1 MANNE
6 IMERAIVYLD
16 MMDYFIE
23 CERLVNSSLKNIP
36 LIIGGN
42 KDRGTVVACSRE
54 ARRFGVR
61 PSMSLGYAYKLCPQA
76 RLLKGDY
83 ENYTKKSLE
92 LSEIIGDKTP
102 SFEKSSMHSF
112 FLDVSGMDKFFGCF
126 SWTNELSAHIYNH
139 SGLNPRWALSVN
151 KTVSRIGAE
160 SCLPNNPINISNS
173 LVRPFL
179 NPLSI
184 QKLPQLGDKTFQL
197 FSRIG
202 IREIGKVA
210 EMPPLVVQ
218 KIVGKR
224 GKTIWQRANGIDK
237 DPVEPYKEKKEISL
251 EYDFETD
258 SIDLVL
264 IKGRLTYMTE
274 QLAFKL
280 RKQELLTSKV
290 VVKVKYNNLDTETSQ
305 RRITY
310 TSLDHL
316 LKVHVMELF
325 QKLYRRRMRLL
336 KVGVKFTQLVPGS
349 HQVDLFEDTHEIL
362 SLYKSMD
369 HIRKRYGTGAV
380 GMGTLIK

>member
-1 MANNE
+1 
-6 IMERAIVYLD
+6 MERAIVYLD

-23 CERLVNSSLKNIP
+23 CERLVNSSLNNIP
-36 LIIGGN
+36 LIIGGK
-42 KDRGTVVACSRE
+42 KDRGSVIACSKE
-54 ARRFGVR
+54 ARSFGVR
-61 PSMSLGYAYKLCPQA
+61 PAMSLAYAYKLCPHA

-92 LSEIIGDKTP
+92 LSEIIGEKTP
-102 SFEKSSMHSF
+102 TYEKSSIHSF
-112 FLDVSGMDKFFGCF
+112 YLDVSGMDRFFGCF
-126 SWTNELSAHIYNH
+126 SWTDELSSHIFKN

-160 SCLPNNPINISNS
+160 SCLPNNPINISSS

-184 QKLPQLGDKTFQL
+184 RKLPQLGDKTFQL

-210 EMPPLVVQ
+210 EMPPLVIQ
-218 KIVGKR
+218 KMIGKR

-237 DPVEPYKEKKEISL
+237 DPVEPYKEKKEISM

-258 SIDLVL
+258 CIDIIL
-264 IKGRLTYMTE
+264 IRGRLTFITE

-290 VVKVKYNNLDTETSQ
+290 IVKVKYNNLDTETCQ
-305 RRITY
+305 KRIAY

-316 LKVHVMELF
+316 LKVHVVELF
-325 QKLYRRRMRLL
+325 LKLYHRRMRLL
-336 KVGVKFTQLVPGS
+336 KVGIQFTELVPGS

-362 SLYKSMD
+362 SLYQSMD
-369 HIRKRYGTGAV
+369 HIRKRYGTGV
-380 GMGTLIK
+380 IGTGSIIK